1 MLYAMTKVKKG
12 HEGGK
17 RMSKRWILP
26 GALLIPLLLLSG
38 CYRSASDDTALQG
51 FDNPTT
57 IPQVQATNTNPPTIP
72 SATNTAPPVTR
83 VAPTVSNDGVTQ
95 TSAPIAPVTNTP
107 LATPFVPVTNTA
119 TISPLVPATNT
130 PVTPF
135 APPSTTPTPQVITPS
150 GPSLPVPIDTPT
162 PLQPTAT
169 EASPLITPTQ
179 ILINEDVPE
188 ECQYTVQ
195 AGDNLFRIAINNGVS
210 LEALRAANPQIQGDI
225 IQPGDILTLPDC
237 SPNASPSEAPQA
249 TATGSVSESSGGIIH
264 IVQPGETLLQIA
276 RRYGTT
282 VEAIVEANNLSDPDN
297 LTVNQEL
304 VIP

>member
-1 MLYAMTKVKKG
+1 
-12 HEGGK
+12 
-17 RMSKRWILP
+17 MSKRWILP

-38 CYRSASDDTALQG
+38 CYRSASNDAALQG

-57 IPQVQATNTNPPTIP
+57 APQIQATNTLPPAGPT
-72 SATNTAPPVTR
+72 ATNTVPPVTR
-83 VAPTVSNDGVTQ
+83 IAPTVSNDDATQ
-95 TSAPIAPVTNTP
+95 SSAPVMPATNTP
-107 LATPFVPVTNTA
+107 LATPFVPATNTA

-135 APPSTTPTPQVITPS
+135 VPPSATPTPQVITPS

-179 ILINEDVPE
+179 ILINEDVPD
-188 ECQYTVQ
+188 ECQYTVR
-195 AGDNLFRIAINNGVS
+195 AGDNLFRIALNNGVS
-210 LEALRAANPQIQGDI
+210 LEALRAANPQVQGDI

-237 SPNASPSEAPQA
+237 GPNAQPSEVPQA
-249 TATGSVSESSGGIIH
+249 TATSSVSESSGGIIH

-282 VEAIVEANNLSDPDN
+282 VEALVEANNLTDPDN